1 MLEEIFNS
9 YGKVIIAAIIVL
21 ALIAVAIIFRD
32 QIPGWFINLV
42 NNYMTQ
48 LNQKAGLIT
57 PTP

>member
-9 YGKVIIAAIIVL
+9 YGKVIIAAIISV

-32 QIPGWFINLV
+32 QIPGWFTSLV

-48 LNQKAGLIT
+48 LNQKAGLAA